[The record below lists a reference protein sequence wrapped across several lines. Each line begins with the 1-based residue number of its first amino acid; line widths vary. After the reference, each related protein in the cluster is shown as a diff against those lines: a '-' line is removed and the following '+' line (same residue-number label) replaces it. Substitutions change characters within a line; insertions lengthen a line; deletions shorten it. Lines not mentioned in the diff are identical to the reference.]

1 VTSPAAT
8 IARIAAPVV
17 ITISRPSV
25 VSPPSDEP
33 LLRAHPFDEPV
44 VDAMNLGI
52 TRGDGIFETVGI
64 FRGTVHGVDDHLQRF
79 ARSARILELPQPD
92 LEAYRAAVELGI
104 EHLGEV
110 EDAYC
115 KYVYTR
121 GIESRSWDPTGY
133 AFLDANPDW
142 TRERTTG
149 IAVVTL
155 TRGYALDVAQTA
167 PWLLQ
172 GAKTLSY
179 GVNRAVLREA
189 ARRGADDVVF
199 TTSDGYALEGPT
211 STLVLRYGNHIVT
224 PSPEHGVLLGTA
236 QLGAFAFFA
245 AKGFTTEYRDV
256 QAAELADA
264 GQMWLTNSQRLA
276 APVHHLD
283 GREVPIDAELTA
295 ALNAHLRHRTH

>member
-1 VTSPAAT
+1 MSTLVSPVLT
-8 IARIAAPVV
+8 TPVV
-17 ITISRPSV
+17 ITIARPSRA
-25 VSPPSDEP
+25 SPPSDEP
-33 LLRAHPFDEPV
+33 LLRVHPHDQPV

-64 FRGTVHGVDDHLQRF
+64 FRGKVHSVDQHLERF
-79 ARSARILELPQPD
+79 ARSARILELPEPD
-92 LEAYRAAVELGI
+92 LEAFRAAVELGI
-104 EHLGEV
+104 EHLGPV

-121 GIESRSWDPTGY
+121 GIESRSWDPVGY

-211 STLVLRYGNHIVT
+211 STLVLRFGDHFVT

-236 QLGAFAFFA
+236 QLGAFAFFESQ
-245 AKGFTTEYRDV
+245 GFTTEYRDV
-256 QAAELADA
+256 PAGELSDAD
-264 GQMWLTNSQRLA
+264 QMWLTNSQRLA
-276 APVHHLD
+276 APIHHID
-283 GREVPIDAELTA
+283 ARELPIDVELSA
-295 ALNAHLRHRTH
+295 SLNDFLLHREK

>member
-1 VTSPAAT
+1 M
-8 IARIAAPVV
+8 
-17 ITISRPSV
+17 
-25 VSPPSDEP
+25 
-33 LLRAHPFDEPV
+33 LRVHPFDEPV

-64 FRGTVHGVDDHLQRF
+64 HRGRVHAVEEHLARF
-79 ARSARILELPQPD
+79 ARSAQIMELPAPD
-92 LEAYRAAVELGI
+92 LEAFRAAVDLGVQ
-104 EHLGEV
+104 HLGDV

-142 TRERTTG
+142 TQQRTAG
-149 IAVVTL
+149 ISVVTL
-155 TRGYALDVAQTA
+155 TRGYPLDIAQTA

-189 ARRGADDVVF
+189 ARRNADDVVF
-199 TTSDGYALEGPT
+199 TTTDGFALEGPT
-211 STLVLRYGNHIVT
+211 STLVLRFGDRIVT

-236 QLGAFAFFA
+236 QLGAFDFFA
-245 AKGFTTEYRDV
+245 SRGFPTEYRDV
-256 QAAELADA
+256 RVEELAEADA
-264 GQMWLTNSQRLA
+264 LWLTNSQRLA
-276 APVHHLD
+276 APIHHLD
-283 GREVPIDAELTA
+283 GRSYAIDAALTA
-295 ALNAHLRHRTH
+295 ELNTALLER

>member
-1 VTSPAAT
+1 MSSPASTSPAPVT
-8 IARIAAPVV
+8 PVV
-17 ITISRPSV
+17 ITIARPSLE
-25 VSPPSDEP
+25 SPPGDEP
-33 LLRAHPFDEPV
+33 LLRVHPFDEPV

-64 FRGTVHGVDDHLQRF
+64 VRGAVHGVDDHLQRF
-79 ARSARILELPQPD
+79 ARSARILELPEPD

-104 EHLGEV
+104 EHLGDV
-110 EDAYC
+110 DDAYC

-121 GIESRSWDPTGY
+121 GIESRSWNPTGY

-142 TRERTTG
+142 TKERTTG

-211 STLVLRYGNHIVT
+211 STLVLRYGDHIVT

-236 QLGAFAFFA
+236 QLGAFAFFESR
-245 AKGFTTEYRDV
+245 GFSTEYRDV
-256 QAAELADA
+256 RADELADA
-264 GQMWLTNSQRLA
+264 EQLWLTNSQRLA
-276 APVHHLD
+276 APIHRLD
-283 GREVPIDAELTA
+283 GRDLPIDAELTA
-295 ALNAHLRHRTH
+295 ALNDSLRRRRS